1 MRQPHRQDLAGR
13 LSIFVN
19 CKSCNIVKI
28 VREKKFIC
36 KVTVKQPVTSIKL
49 NKTSATLNKRKSLTL
64 ITFLQK
70 ERELIA
76 AQIMAK

>member
-1 MRQPHRQDLAGR
+1 M
-13 LSIFVN
+13 
-19 CKSCNIVKI
+19 KI
-28 VREKKFIC
+28 VRKKKFIC

-49 NKTSATLNKRKSLTL
+49 NKTYATLNKGKSLTL

-76 AQIMAK
+76 AQIMAKEKVRSMLGVLLIIIGLD

>member
-1 MRQPHRQDLAGR
+1 MRQSHRQDLAGR

-28 VREKKFIC
+28 VRKKKFIC

>member
-28 VREKKFIC
+28 VRKKKFIC

-49 NKTSATLNKRKSLTL
+49 NKTSATLNKGKSLTL